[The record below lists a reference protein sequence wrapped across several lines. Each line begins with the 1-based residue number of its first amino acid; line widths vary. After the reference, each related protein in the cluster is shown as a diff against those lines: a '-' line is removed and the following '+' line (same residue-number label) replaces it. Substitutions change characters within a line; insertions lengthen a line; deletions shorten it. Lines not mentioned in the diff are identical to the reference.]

1 MIGAVADAPPPAGR
15 RPWPHENATSGGI
28 MSIGQGQGLFGAT
41 LAAEMRGRPVSTPA
55 LGSEWL
61 TVLET
66 VPLFA
71 GLSKRHLRRV
81 ARMAIR
87 ADVSKHTVIVGPERD
102 ADSFF
107 VVLDGEA
114 EVATP
119 TGTHIRLGPGRFFGE
134 MALLDSS
141 PRTATVTAA
150 TDMQVMRISQ
160 SQFSQLLEAEP
171 KVGLAIMRELAAR
184 VRRLEG
190 ETHQ

>member
-1 MIGAVADAPPPAGR
+1 
-15 RPWPHENATSGGI
+15 
-28 MSIGQGQGLFGAT
+28 MSSGQGQGLFGVA
-41 LAAEMRGRPVSTPA
+41 LAAGMQGRPDGSLVLGPEWVS
-55 LGSEWL
+55 
-61 TVLET
+61 VLET

-87 ADVSKHTVIVGPERD
+87 ADIPQHTVILSPERE

-107 VVLDGEA
+107 VILDGEA

-119 TGTHIRLGPGRFFGE
+119 TGAQIRLGPGRFFGE
-134 MALLDSS
+134 MALLDRS

-150 TDMQVMRISQ
+150 TDMQVMRIAQ
-160 SQFSQLLEAEP
+160 RRFSQLLESEP
-171 KVGLAIMRELAAR
+171 KVSLAIMRELAAR

-190 ETHQ
+190 VAHQ